1 MLLALETYYQRQ
13 SLQQKST
20 FELYRQAGLL
30 TDEEDQIG
38 VVNASTSKILRRRR
52 FFLFEVLNGPLSFI
66 QSFLAI

>member
-1 MLLALETYYQRQ
+1 MLLALETYYQRH

-38 VVNASTSKILRRRR
+38 VVNASTSKILTPQI
-52 FFLFEVLNGPLSFI
+52 FLFEVLNGPLSFI